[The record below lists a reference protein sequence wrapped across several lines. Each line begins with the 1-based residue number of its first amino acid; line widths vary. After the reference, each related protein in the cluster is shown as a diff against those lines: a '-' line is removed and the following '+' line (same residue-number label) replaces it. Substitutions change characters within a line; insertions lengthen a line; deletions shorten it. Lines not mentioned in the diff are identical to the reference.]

1 MKFTIE
7 MIDKEDCT
15 TTKGKDIHIEEKTDK
30 ILIIQ
35 NNKILFVFKIKD
47 NKKLELM

>member
-15 TTKGKDIHIEEKTDK
+15 TTKGKDIHIEEKQIKFLLYK
-30 ILIIQ
+30 IIKYYLFLKS
-35 NNKILFVFKIKD
+35 KITR
-47 NKKLELM
+47 NWN